1 MDIKPGN
8 PYFDPNN
15 DPQTENNAGRSSKST
30 ASMRNPYSFRDYM
43 NKLKQ
48 MEYQKGGKAEGPKYP
63 HDMYNPKTGEKF
75 IARNE
80 ADHEEM
86 KKKGYKHLD
95 EMNDSEKKKVMEFK
109 AKMKEMEAGGR
120 FEQKMEAG
128 GRYEQK
134 MAMGGKYDQFKR
146 LMGLD

>member
-8 PYFDPNN
+8 PYFDKNADDYVYGNN
-15 DPQTENNAGRSSKST
+15 SKLNNNPSESSRGSS
-30 ASMRNPYSFRDYM
+30 SMRNPYSFRDYM

-75 IARNE
+75 IARDE
-80 ADHEEM
+80 ADHDEM
-86 KKKGYKHLD
+86 AKKGYKHLD
-95 EMNDSEKKKVMEFK
+95 EMNDEEKKKAMEFK

-128 GRYEQK
+128 GRY
-134 MAMGGKYDQFKR
+134 
-146 LMGLD
+146 

>member
-1 MDIKPGN
+1 MD
-8 PYFDPNN
+8 
-15 DPQTENNAGRSSKST
+15 
-30 ASMRNPYSFRDYM
+30 
-43 NKLKQ
+43 
-48 MEYQKGGKAEGPKYP
+48 
-63 HDMYNPKTGEKF
+63 
-75 IARNE
+75 
-80 ADHEEM
+80 
-86 KKKGYKHLD
+86 
-95 EMNDSEKKKVMEFK
+95 DSEKKKVMEFK